1 MSRTSWRL
9 QILINNYTR
18 HGSLQAE
25 HGLSLLL
32 YRRKETRSGAPE
44 GVQGSGDDAPV
55 YLFDTGQTPG
65 VLLSNAEKLGL
76 AWDSLSGIILSHG
89 HYDHTGGLGGLL
101 EDLPHEV
108 PVYAHPEAFGVK
120 LNSRP
125 ELHDIGSPISK
136 DELAA
141 AGGRLELV
149 TEPRF
154 LREDLIIT
162 GEVPRRYDFEK
173 EATAGFKT
181 RRNGEVVDDTIPDD
195 LSIVIRVPGEGFFL
209 ICGCCHA
216 GLLNT
221 VDYALELSGESRVF
235 GILGGLHTIGA
246 GEERLRKTIARLE
259 ELDLEW
265 MAPLHCAGV
274 RETAVMHGAL
284 GDIVRFPAV
293 GDVIEL

>member
-1 MSRTSWRL
+1 MSYTSWRL

-32 YRRKETRSGAPE
+32 FQEADATVKSSASRS
-44 GVQGSGDDAPV
+44 
-55 YLFDTGQTPG
+55 YLFDTGQTPE
-65 VLLSNAEKLGL
+65 VLFSNGKKLGL
-76 AWDSLSGIILSHG
+76 TWESLSGVILSHG
-89 HYDHTGGLGGLL
+89 HYDHTGGLGALL
-101 EDLPHEV
+101 AALPKEM

-125 ELHDIGSPISK
+125 NLHDIGSPIAA
-136 DELAA
+136 DQVAA
-141 AGGRLELV
+141 AGGRLELF

-154 LREDLIIT
+154 LEEDLIVT

-181 RRNGEVVDDTIPDD
+181 RRDGEVVDDTIPDD
-195 LSIVIRVPGEGFFL
+195 LSIVLRVPGRGIFL

-221 VDYALELSGESRVF
+221 LDYALEISGETRVI

-246 GEERLRKTIARLE
+246 GEGRLQKTIARLK

-274 RETAVMHGAL
+274 RETAVIHAAL